1 MQSRENHSYL
11 ISDNIKVPSIG
22 YYNINYNCLDK
33 NMGKIYL
40 GDLSKRK
47 KNKKYLLK
55 KLWANYGVTV
65 NYKLVNNK
73 KLGKLVLNNK
83 IMNL

>member
-1 MQSRENHSYL
+1 
-11 ISDNIKVPSIG
+11 
-22 YYNINYNCLDK
+22 
-33 NMGKIYL
+33 MGKILL
-40 GDLSKRK
+40 GDLSRRK

-73 KLGKLVLNNK
+73 KLGKLVLNSN
-83 IMNL
+83 IINS